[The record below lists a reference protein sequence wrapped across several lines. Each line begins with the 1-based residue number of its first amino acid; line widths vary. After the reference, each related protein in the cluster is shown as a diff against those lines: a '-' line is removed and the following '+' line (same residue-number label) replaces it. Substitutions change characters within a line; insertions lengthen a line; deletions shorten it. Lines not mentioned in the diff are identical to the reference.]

1 MSAKTYYKEE
11 KLDLIYAI
19 IKLEEEIMDVEKNNL
34 NINTDYEVDYE
45 EDDLVGDTIML
56 DAHKIKNRI
65 NHLKQKLCVVFD
77 GDIKNKNVNL
87 RPVRDAIEMMN
98 QERISKPIK
107 KTMPFGGIK
116 LNEQQ

>member
-19 IKLEEEIMDVEKNNL
+19 IKLEEEMAENKI
-34 NINTDYEVDYE
+34 
-45 EDDLVGDTIML
+45 EDDLVGDTIIL

>member
-19 IKLEEEIMDVEKNNL
+19 IKLEEEMAENKI
-34 NINTDYEVDYE
+34 